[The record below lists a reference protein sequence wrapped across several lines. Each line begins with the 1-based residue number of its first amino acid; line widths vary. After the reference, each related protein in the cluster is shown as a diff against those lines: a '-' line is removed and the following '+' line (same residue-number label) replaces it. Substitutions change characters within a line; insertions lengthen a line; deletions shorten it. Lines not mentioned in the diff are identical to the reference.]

1 MYSSSAW
8 SLSRRQVNVLRP
20 FYFERFGWI
29 FPVISDYHENK
40 KIKKSLIPLQIPPV
54 LYFNGADAFREM
66 SLTGHLVLTHPLYHL
81 ATHSCSQM
89 QSAPASFRCFPCIHQ
104 CFLLFLV
111 QVLQTSVSCPSVHR
125 AWQRRARTTAP
136 VSQMLLDPTSA
147 CVHMDSR

>member
-1 MYSSSAW
+1 MCFGLFILKDLDGFFLSSA
-8 SLSRRQVNVLRP
+8 
-20 FYFERFGWI
+20 I
-29 FPVISDYHENK
+29 TMKIK